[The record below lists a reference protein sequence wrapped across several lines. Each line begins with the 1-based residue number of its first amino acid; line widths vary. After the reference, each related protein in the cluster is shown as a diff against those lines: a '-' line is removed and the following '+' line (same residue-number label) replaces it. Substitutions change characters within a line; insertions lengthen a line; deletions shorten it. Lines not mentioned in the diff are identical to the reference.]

1 MKGSGWS
8 TRLAG
13 VVAIAIAAAQAGAQ
27 GQAAVITGKVTGEAD
42 RPLGGAN
49 VYISELNAGAN
60 TRVDGTYSLTVA
72 AGRANGQ
79 TLMLRV
85 RFLGHT
91 PSSRQIVLSGGA
103 QVQDFKLVP
112 DPVKLSEVVVTGT
125 ADVMEK
131 KKLAFAV
138 GTVSADQLKDVPATN
153 ALGGLT
159 GKVAG
164 ARVLQA
170 GGDPGSAPS
179 IRLRS
184 GTSLTGT
191 QDPLIIIDGTITR
204 ATLADVNSEDI
215 ERIEVI
221 KGAAASSLYGSDAAN
236 GVVQIFTKR
245 GANQAEG
252 QQIVTFRTEGGRSF
266 QPKDIKQSGAHAF
279 KVDAAGNYVRTNC
292 GAANPATCPR
302 ISEPD
307 GIADNAYLNPHD
319 HLKEVLQSGQ
329 FLTSY
334 LSIGQKIGATNY
346 NASFQHN
353 RNEGIIKELKGYTRE
368 NVRLNIDR
376 GVNDKLDMSVGTFFG
391 KSNNQNTAQGPGS
404 PFFAVTFVEPDV
416 DLLAKNPDGSPY
428 AAKIPDRISNAS
440 NPLYAL
446 HNQQNTADRT
456 RFTGTGKLRYRVMD
470 WLTAEGNY
478 NYDQENQGLKNLT
491 PRGFLDANGVAG
503 SGRLSQD
510 NINGRT
516 INTGATLTS
525 IRTYKDWFTNTTK
538 AAYIFESQY
547 NAQVVTTTGS
557 LTVPGTPEFSAG
569 DQSQLTAGS
578 QTITIRNRNTF
589 LISTFDIKDKFIV
602 DGLVRRDES
611 SLFGKDNRSA
621 NYYRA
626 SAAYRVSQDFT
637 LPGVDE
643 FRLRISQG
651 TAGLRPVFD
660 AQYESFSVAGGSP
673 VKVTLG
679 NKDLKPALS
688 TETEMGFNLDFL
700 KRYSLEY
707 TYSNKTTKDQIMLV
721 PLSAATGYQNQ
732 WKNAGT
738 LAGKTHELALGAL
751 IATSPTFSWRA
762 SVTGDRTRQKITQ
775 LNVAPFL
782 TGPSYAGNDDVTQI
796 FRIAAGQ
803 PFGVMYGEKFIRNI
817 DQLYDDPAKKAASGA
832 GQTWSRDSVIVN
844 EEGFVVRKSAYHT
857 ISEAALKYVAPNG
870 DTHVQIGDVN
880 PDFNLSLNNNMQ
892 FHGLAVN
899 TVFDWAKGGNIY
911 NGTRQW
917 PFFEN
922 RDRVYDQRGKPEA
935 AKKPQQY
942 YNTFYNS
949 INPNSYFVEDGSY
962 VKLKELSVNYTVPM
976 GIVNRLKFGGVSSA
990 RIGVVGRNI
999 LTWTKYSGLDPEVA
1013 GLSGDPYSFR
1023 FDGFSYP
1030 NFRTF
1035 TAVIELG
1042 F

>member
-1 MKGSGWS
+1 MRISGWFI
-8 TRLAG
+8 RLGGAMA
-13 VVAIAIAAAQAGAQ
+13 VLVASAQARAQ

-49 VYISELNAGAN
+49 VYIAELNVGAN

-79 TLMLRV
+79 GVVLRV

-91 PSSRQIVLSGGA
+91 PLTRQVVLAGGS
-103 QVQDFKLVP
+103 QVQDFRLVP

-125 ADVMEK
+125 ADAIEK
-131 KKLAFAV
+131 KKLAFSV
-138 GTVSADQLKDVPATN
+138 GTVSSDQLKDVPATS
-153 ALGGLT
+153 AIGGIT

-164 ARVLQA
+164 ARVLQS
-170 GGDPGSAPS
+170 GGDPGAAPV

-184 GTSLTGT
+184 STSLTGL

-204 ATLADVNSEDI
+204 ASLADINSEDI

-236 GVVQIFTKR
+236 GVVQLFTKR

-252 QQIVTFRTEGGRSF
+252 QQVVTFRSEAGANFQTKF
-266 QPKDIKQSGAHAF
+266 QPQSGAHAWQ
-279 KVDAAGNYVRTNC
+279 VDASGNYIRTNC

-302 ISEPD
+302 QAKSN

-319 HLKEVLQSGQ
+319 HLKEVIQPGQ
-329 FLTSY
+329 FWTSY
-334 LSIGQKIGATNY
+334 LSIGQKVGATNY

-353 RNEGIIKELKGYTRE
+353 RNEGIIKELKGFTRE
-368 NVRLNIDR
+368 NVRINVDR
-376 GVNDKLDMSVGTFFG
+376 GVNDKLDASFGTFFG
-391 KSNNQNTAQGPGS
+391 KSNNQNTIDGPNG

-416 DLLAKNPDGSPY
+416 DIFAKNPDGSPY
-428 AAKIPDRISNAS
+428 AAKIPDRISNAT
-440 NPLYAL
+440 NPLYFL
-446 HNQQNTADRT
+446 HNQKNTTDRT
-456 RFTGTGKLRYRVMD
+456 RFTGTGKLRYRLAD

-478 NYDQENQGLKNLT
+478 NYDQENQGIKQLT
-491 PRGFLDANGVAG
+491 PRGFLDANGIAG
-503 SGRLSQD
+503 TGALSQQEV
-510 NINGRT
+510 NGRT
-516 INTGATLTS
+516 VNTGATLMS
-525 IRTYKDWFTNTTK
+525 IRSFRDWFTNTTK
-538 AAYIFESQY
+538 AAYIFESQF
-547 NAQVVTTTGS
+547 NNQVTTTTGS

-569 DQSQLTAGS
+569 EQSQLTAGS
-578 QTITIRNRNTF
+578 QTITVRNRNTF
-589 LISTFDIKDKFIV
+589 LISTFDIRDKFII

-643 FRLRISQG
+643 LRLRASRG

-660 AQYESFSVAGGSP
+660 AQYESFAILGGSP
-673 VKVTLG
+673 TKVNLG
-679 NKDLKPALS
+679 NRDLKPAHS
-688 TETEMGFNLDFL
+688 TETEAGFNLDFL

-707 TYSNKTTKDQIMLV
+707 TYSQKATTDQIIQV
-721 PLSAATGYQNQ
+721 PLSAATGYQTQ
-732 WKNAGT
+732 WQNAGA
-738 LAGKTHELALGAL
+738 LEGKTHEIALGAL

-762 SVTGDRTRQKITQ
+762 NVTGDRTRQRITA
-775 LNVAPFL
+775 LSVAPFL
-782 TGPSYAGNDDVTQI
+782 TGPTFPGATAQVQM
-796 FRIAAGQ
+796 FRMAAGQ
-803 PFGVMYGEKFIRNI
+803 PFGVMYGDKWVRNI

-832 GQTWSRDSVIVN
+832 GQAWSRDSVLVN
-844 EEGFVVRKSAYHT
+844 EEGFVVRKSSWRT
-857 ISEAALKYVAPNG
+857 VSESAIKYVNSEG
-870 DTHVQIGDVN
+870 KTKVQIGDVN

-892 FHGLAVN
+892 FHGLALN
-899 TVFDWAKGGNIY
+899 TVFDWSKGGNIY
-911 NGTRQW
+911 NATRQW

-922 RDRVYDQRGKPEA
+922 RDWVYDQRAKPVAER
-935 AKKPQQY
+935 KSQQY
-942 YNTFYNS
+942 YNVFYNGLDA
-949 INPNSYFVEDGSY
+949 NDYFVEKGTY
-962 VKLKELSVNYTVPM
+962 VKLKELSVNYTVPASL
-976 GIVNRLKFGGVSSA
+976 VQRLKFGGVSSA
-990 RIGVVGRNI
+990 RIGIVGRNI
-999 LTWTKYSGLDPEVA
+999 MTWTKYSGYDPEVS
-1013 GLSGDPYSFR
+1013 GLGGDPHTFR
-1023 FDGFSYP
+1023 FDGFNYP